1 MLGTRLDIGPYE
13 RQHRSALLDLSAFSQ
28 WTHKHLDWHSI
39 GQWLDHERGQACLA
53 WRGTELAGYIGLSPP
68 IEGCS
73 WIRILGLRDGRM
85 PGRVIDELWERV
97 EAHCRRL
104 RIRHVAI
111 LMLSNWLSA
120 YLRPC
125 GFNYADD
132 VITLN
137 HIGSRL
143 PAARTAPA
151 WLRPAE
157 PKDVSRIA
165 AVDRLA
171 FPALWRMTE
180 ADIWQA
186 LRICAHATVADR
198 EGQLVA
204 YQFGTRHEGV
214 GHLAR
219 LAVAPAQQRLGIG
232 SLLLRRFLGECER
245 APLETI
251 SVNTQLSN
259 APSQALYG
267 RFGFLRNYKDYEVW
281 RKQIA

>member
-1 MLGTRLDIGPYE
+1 MLGTRLDVRPYQ
-13 RQHRSALLDLSAFSQ
+13 RQHRSALLELSAFSQ
-28 WTHKHLDWHSI
+28 WTHKHLDWRSI
-39 GQWLDHERGQACLA
+39 SQWLDQERGHVYLA
-53 WRGTELAGYIGLSPP
+53 WCGTELAGYIGLSPP

-73 WIRILGLRDGRM
+73 WIRTLGIRDGRM
-85 PGRVIDELWERV
+85 PGRVIDELWERA

-111 LMLSNWLSA
+111 LMLTNWLST
-120 YLRPC
+120 YLLPC

-132 VITLN
+132 VITMS
-137 HIGSRL
+137 HIGCRL

-151 WLRPAE
+151 RLRPAE
-157 PKDVSRIA
+157 PKDVPHIA

-171 FPALWRMTE
+171 FPALWRMAET
-180 ADIWQA
+180 DIWQA

-198 EGQLVA
+198 QGQVAA

-219 LAVAPAQQRLGIG
+219 LAVVPAQQRLGIG
-232 SLLLRRFLGECER
+232 SQLLRRFLSECQR
-245 APLETI
+245 SPLGTI

-267 RFGFLRNYKDYEVW
+267 RFGFFRNNKDYEVW

>member
-1 MLGTRLDIGPYE
+1 MLGTRLDVKPYL
-13 RQHRSALLDLSAFSQ
+13 RQYRSALLDLSAFSQ

-39 GQWLDHERGQACLA
+39 SQWLDQERGRVYLA
-53 WRGTELAGYIGLSPP
+53 WRGAELAGYIGLSPP
-68 IEGCS
+68 IEDCS
-73 WIRILGLRDGRM
+73 WIRALGIRDGHM
-85 PGRVIDELWERV
+85 PGRVIDELWERA
-97 EAHCRRL
+97 EAHCRRWK
-104 RIRHVAI
+104 IRRVAI
-111 LMLSNWLSA
+111 LMLTNWLPT
-120 YLRPC
+120 YLRPF

-132 VITLN
+132 VITMR
-137 HIGSRL
+137 HIGCRL

-151 WLRPAE
+151 QLRPAE
-157 PKDVSRIA
+157 PKDVSCIA
-165 AVDRLA
+165 AVDCLA

-198 EGQLVA
+198 EGRVVA
-204 YQFGTRHEGV
+204 YQLGTRHEGV

-232 SLLLRRFLGECER
+232 SLLLRRFLSDCER

-251 SVNTQLSN
+251 SVNTQMSN

-267 RFGFLRNYKDYEVW
+267 RFGFLRNNKDYEVW
-281 RKQIA
+281 HKQIA